1 MTCEI
6 EENKDN
12 SHIAEWLKKRAQ
24 REPGS
29 NSVRSSLFFSVL
41 TTYERNVYE

>member
-6 EENKDN
+6 EANKDN
-12 SHIAEWLKKRAQ
+12 SHMLEWLKKRGE

-29 NSVRSSLFFSVL
+29 NPVRRSLFFSVL